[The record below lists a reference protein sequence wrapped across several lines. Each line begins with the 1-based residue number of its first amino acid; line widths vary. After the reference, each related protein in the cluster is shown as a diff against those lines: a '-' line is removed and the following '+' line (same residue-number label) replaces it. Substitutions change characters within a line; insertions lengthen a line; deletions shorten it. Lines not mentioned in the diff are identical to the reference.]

1 MERLLKQSMSI
12 LHNVAMREDNVERLR
27 DLNTTQVLMHYLE
40 SSKDYYKCVVCVW
53 SAVLFLISI
62 RHW

>member
-12 LHNVAMREDNVERLR
+12 LHNVAMWEDNVERLR
-27 DLNTTQVLMHYLE
+27 DLNTTQVLMRYLE

-53 SAVLFLISI
+53 SAVWFLIA
-62 RHW
+62 R